1 MNDNQNETGKMID
14 ELVARAKVASEEFMK
29 LDQET
34 INNIIKEMAMAAL
47 SNHMPLARLAVEE
60 TKRGIYED
68 KIIKN
73 MFASEYVYHSIKYAK
88 TVGEIEKNEE
98 DDYSLIADPIIN
110 FCKNKKCN
118 CFWISSFCT
127 KL

>member
-1 MNDNQNETGKMID
+1 MID
-14 ELVARAKVASEEFMK
+14 DLVARAKVASEEFMK

-34 INNIIKEMAMAAL
+34 VNNIIKEMAMAAL

-73 MFASEYVYHSIKYAK
+73 MFFYPLDAYKRIR
-88 TVGEIEKNEE
+88 VGW
-98 DDYSLIADPIIN
+98 IIWN
-110 FCKNKKCN
+110 FKIIFLFGIN
-118 CFWISSFCT
+118 
-127 KL
+127 